1 MSMWNEQRA
10 PPFHTRVGILPG
22 IGSDSPQPTS
32 QNQVVPV
39 TRGKQLS
46 PLIDTGYG
54 DTSSMGSVGKGAD
67 SRLTIVEQSNRA
79 LLEEVVRLQGELKA
93 SNRRQDQII
102 SEERKARQQVIDNL
116 RSSNDLISQLAT
128 RLKRAEDSVVEE
140 REAVSALVSH
150 TKQVEKAVISSQQ
163 ELMGRRDT
171 QSTRITELKHDL
183 DQSKHAREQ
192 LERATM
198 SLIDEVRQMKAKLD
212 GQGVDLKQVAD
223 EVKQRSRR
231 LEEDSRQAIDT
242 IRKQSEMQQHSE
254 VSSSQLRMQFDGRLG
269 EVRDVVLELRNRQ
282 SQEEM
287 SRRQLE
293 QHMESRIAEMQ
304 STLSN
309 LEQKR
314 EGDLHT
320 VDILQKEREQA
331 AENERV
337 RLQGKLSEIAE
348 EVSKKI
354 LQKEIRLREEA
365 QQKFHNVEKVLRGEE
380 AARIGHERSIREE
393 NEKRWGALQQ
403 MNEQEFLALRDIVK
417 VHKSKTAEN
426 FQTLSESVSVLEKQ
440 ATEAKRQLEKVLK
453 AEIQTRQ
460 SQDQALSNR
469 VDDLQEK
476 LGVAVSTLQQAVG
489 GVRTQMADV
498 HAKTLQD
505 MRNILDESRQSN
517 TRSLADMD
525 ARIMGLN
532 ARVSHQEDAFEAK
545 LGEIQSLQADNLRK
559 NMESLTQWQAL
570 TQQQMKDIQEMLEK
584 LPTEVSY
591 IKEQQ
596 RVMKTEVETRL
607 DTEMQARI
615 RDIQNVREDITRILE
630 DLNVSKGGDEAK
642 LNAVQSQL
650 TQGLAQV
657 KNLEQMLQTS
667 KTVMSTRVSSEAKSR
682 IEEVQ
687 ALREELIRLRADVI
701 NLKNR
706 EPAVPAEPPPR
717 HEPRLPFFIRSP
729 EDDFTS
735 RVTLNKWGIYQA
747 YRWWKIK
754 RCWLQVLE
762 REHSPTPQP
771 KTPSPKPL
779 QTPKQEDQPQQRGLT
794 PSQRGHTPDK
804 RTPTPQRSSS
814 KAKKHSPT
822 PRKDDEGS
830 DGDEWGGTAEIDPFP
845 LK

>member
-39 TRGKQLS
+39 TRGKHLS
-46 PLIDTGYG
+46 PVIDPGYG
-54 DTSSMGSVGKGAD
+54 ESSSMGSSGKGVD
-67 SRLTIVEQSNRA
+67 SRITIVEQSNRA

-140 REAVSALVSH
+140 REAVSALVGH

-163 ELMGRRDT
+163 ELVGRRDT
-171 QSTRITELKHDL
+171 QSTRITELRHDL

-212 GQGVDLKQVAD
+212 GQGADLKQVAD

-242 IRKQSEMQQHSE
+242 IRKQSEMQQHTE

-293 QHMESRIAEMQ
+293 QQMESRIAEMQ

-320 VDILQKEREQA
+320 VDILQREREQA

-380 AARIGHERSIREE
+380 AARIGHERTIRED

-440 ATEAKRQLEKVLK
+440 AVEAKRQLEKVLK

-505 MRNILDESRQSN
+505 MRNIMDESRQSN
-517 TRSLADMD
+517 TRGLADLD

-532 ARVSHQEDAFEAK
+532 ARVSHQEEAFEAK

-559 NMESLTQWQAL
+559 NMDSLTQWQAL

-584 LPTEVSY
+584 LPPEVSY

-596 RVMKTEVETRL
+596 RVMKSEVETRL

-706 EPAVPAEPPPR
+706 EPAVPSEPPPPPD
-717 HEPRLPFFIRSP
+717 PRLPFFIRSP
-729 EDDFTS
+729 EDNFTS
-735 RVTLNKWGIYQA
+735 RATLNKWGIYQA

-762 REHSPTPQP
+762 KEHSPTPQP
-771 KTPSPKPL
+771 KSPTPKPPH
-779 QTPKQEDQPQQRGLT
+779 TPKRDDQPQQRG
-794 PSQRGHTPDK
+794 HTPNG
-804 RTPTPQRSSS
+804 RTPTPQRSGS
-814 KAKKHSPT
+814 KAKKRSPT

-830 DGDEWGGTAEIDPFP
+830 DGDEWGGTADIDPFP

>member
-10 PPFHTRVGILPG
+10 APFHTRVGILPG
-22 IGSDSPQPTS
+22 IGSDSPQSTS
-32 QNQVVPV
+32 HNQVVPV

-54 DTSSMGSVGKGAD
+54 ESSSMGSTAKGVD
-67 SRLTIVEQSNRA
+67 RISIIEQSNRA

-140 REAVSALVSH
+140 REAVSALVGH

-171 QSTRITELKHDL
+171 QSTRISELRHDL

-212 GQGVDLKQVAD
+212 GQGADIKQVAD
-223 EVKQRSRR
+223 DVKQRSRR

-242 IRKQSEMQQHSE
+242 IRKQSEMQQHTE

-293 QHMESRIAEMQ
+293 QHMESKIAEMQ

-380 AARIGHERSIREE
+380 AARIGHERTIREE

-403 MNEQEFLALRDIVK
+403 MNEQEFFALRDIVK

-440 ATEAKRQLEKVLK
+440 AVEAKRQLEKVLK

-460 SQDQALSNR
+460 SQDQALSNKI
-469 VDDLQEK
+469 DDLQEK

-505 MRNILDESRQSN
+505 MRNIMDESRQSS
-517 TRSLADMD
+517 TRGLADLD

-545 LGEIQSLQADNLRK
+545 LGEIQSLQADSLRK
-559 NMESLTQWQAL
+559 NMDSLTQWHAL

-596 RVMKTEVETRL
+596 RVMKSEVETRL

-667 KTVMSTRVSSEAKSR
+667 KTVLGTRVSSEAKSR

-706 EPAVPAEPPPR
+706 EPAVPSEPPP
-717 HEPRLPFFIRSP
+717 PARLLYFIRSH

-735 RVTLNKWGIYQA
+735 RATLNKWGIYQA

-762 REHSPTPQP
+762 KEHSPTPQP
-771 KTPSPKPL
+771 KSPTPKPP
-779 QTPKQEDQPQQRGLT
+779 QTPKQDDQPQQRRT
-794 PSQRGHTPDK
+794 PNR
-804 RTPTPQRSSS
+804 RTPTPSGS
-814 KAKKHSPT
+814 KAKKQSPT
-822 PRKDDEGS
+822 PRKDEDEGS
-830 DGDEWGGTAEIDPFP
+830 DGDDWGKTDDIDPFP

>member
-10 PPFHTRVGILPG
+10 APFHTRVGILPG
-22 IGSDSPQPTS
+22 IGSDSPQATS
-32 QNQVVPV
+32 HNQVVPV

-54 DTSSMGSVGKGAD
+54 ESSSMGSTGKGVD
-67 SRLTIVEQSNRA
+67 RITIIEQSNRA

-140 REAVSALVSH
+140 REAVSALVGH

-171 QSTRITELKHDL
+171 QSTRISELRHDL

-212 GQGVDLKQVAD
+212 GQGADIKQVAD
-223 EVKQRSRR
+223 DVKQRSRR
-231 LEEDSRQAIDT
+231 LEEDSRQA
-242 IRKQSEMQQHSE
+242 
-254 VSSSQLRMQFDGRLG
+254 
-269 EVRDVVLELRNRQ
+269 
-282 SQEEM
+282 
-287 SRRQLE
+287 
-293 QHMESRIAEMQ
+293 
-304 STLSN
+304 
-309 LEQKR
+309 
-314 EGDLHT
+314 
-320 VDILQKEREQA
+320 
-331 AENERV
+331 
-337 RLQGKLSEIAE
+337 
-348 EVSKKI
+348 
-354 LQKEIRLREEA
+354 
-365 QQKFHNVEKVLRGEE
+365 VLRGEE
-380 AARIGHERSIREE
+380 AARIGHERTIREE

-403 MNEQEFLALRDIVK
+403 MNEQEFFALRDIVKVLRGEEAARIGHERTIREENEKRWGALQQMNEQEFFALRDIVK

-440 ATEAKRQLEKVLK
+440 AVEAKRQLEKVLK

-460 SQDQALSNR
+460 SQDQALSNKI
-469 VDDLQEK
+469 DDLQEK

-505 MRNILDESRQSN
+505 MRNIMDESRQSS
-517 TRSLADMD
+517 TRGLADLD

-532 ARVSHQEDAFEAK
+532 ARVSHQEEAFEAK
-545 LGEIQSLQADNLRK
+545 LGEIQSLQADSLRK
-559 NMESLTQWQAL
+559 NMDSLTQWQAL

-596 RVMKTEVETRL
+596 RVMKSEVETRL

-667 KTVMSTRVSSEAKSR
+667 KTVLGTRVSSEAKTR

-706 EPAVPAEPPPR
+706 EPAVPSEPSPPA
-717 HEPRLPFFIRSP
+717 RLLFFIRSP
-729 EDDFTS
+729 DDDFTS
-735 RVTLNKWGIYQA
+735 RATLNKWGIYQA

-762 REHSPTPQP
+762 KEHSPTPQP
-771 KTPSPKPL
+771 KSPTPKPP
-779 QTPKQEDQPQQRGLT
+779 QTPKHDDQPQQRGRT
-794 PSQRGHTPDK
+794 PNR
-804 RTPTPQRSSS
+804 RTPTPSGS
-814 KAKKHSPT
+814 KAKKQSPT
-822 PRKDDEGS
+822 PRKDEDEGS
-830 DGDEWGGTAEIDPFP
+830 DGKKPCIYNGYAHAGRPRLTYIDQLARDVGLRVEDLENAIGDRDVWKDRVDLIRASSPRR
-845 LK
+845 

>member
-39 TRGKQLS
+39 TRGKHLS
-46 PLIDTGYG
+46 PVIDPGYG
-54 DTSSMGSVGKGAD
+54 ESSSMGSSGKGVD
-67 SRLTIVEQSNRA
+67 SRITIVEQSNRA

-140 REAVSALVSH
+140 REAVSALVGH

-163 ELMGRRDT
+163 ELVGRRDT
-171 QSTRITELKHDL
+171 QSTRITELRHDL

-212 GQGVDLKQVAD
+212 GQGADLKQVAD

-242 IRKQSEMQQHSE
+242 IRKQSEMQQHTE

-293 QHMESRIAEMQ
+293 QQMESRIAEMQ

-320 VDILQKEREQA
+320 VDILQREREQA

-380 AARIGHERSIREE
+380 AARIGHERTIRED
-393 NEKRWGALQQ
+393 NEKRWSALQQ

-440 ATEAKRQLEKVLK
+440 AVEAKRQLEKVLK

-505 MRNILDESRQSN
+505 MRNIMDESRQSN
-517 TRSLADMD
+517 TRGLADLD

-532 ARVSHQEDAFEAK
+532 ARVSHQEEAFEAK
-545 LGEIQSLQADNLRK
+545 LGEIQSLQTDNLRK
-559 NMESLTQWQAL
+559 NMDSLTQWQAL

-596 RVMKTEVETRL
+596 RVMKSEVETRL

-706 EPAVPAEPPPR
+706 EPAVPSEPPPPPD
-717 HEPRLPFFIRSP
+717 PRLPFFIRSP
-729 EDDFTS
+729 EDNFTS
-735 RVTLNKWGIYQA
+735 RATLNKWGIYQA

-762 REHSPTPQP
+762 KEHSPTPQP
-771 KTPSPKPL
+771 KSPTPKPPH
-779 QTPKQEDQPQQRGLT
+779 TPKRDDQPQQRG
-794 PSQRGHTPDK
+794 HTPNG
-804 RTPTPQRSSS
+804 RTPTPQRI
-814 KAKKHSPT
+814 AKKRSPT

-830 DGDEWGGTAEIDPFP
+830 DGDEWGGTADIDPFP